1 MVRPLPI
8 LCSDSRGHLGKQ
20 RSLLFTLQQ
29 AVTAG
34 GASGLSRPPNSF
46 LWRSDVDKDT
56 RLAILS
62 ILEVSQE
69 AMKVASETRILTLQI
84 HEALVKARVPGY
96 LEAYASWHDDP
107 MSELSDVKSKLAHL
121 VDAGIQG
128 LRKNCAR

>member
-34 GASGLSRPPNSF
+34 GASALGRPPNSF

-84 HEALVKARVPGY
+84 HEALVGARVSGY
-96 LEAYASWHDDP
+96 LEAYESRHDDP
-107 MSELSDVKSKLAHL
+107 LSELREVKSKLAHL
-121 VDAGIQG
+121 VEAGIHE